1 MANIK
6 HVPLTLEDVSSK
18 INYDPET
25 GLFTWKVDA
34 ARNVKAGSAAGSFKN
49 TRSSNT
55 SGKKTNYL
63 YIRINHYEMP
73 ASRVA
78 WLLHYGEWPTSNVT
92 FKDGDTSNLCIEN
105 LALGKFPGEKT
116 IRNGRATTKMS
127 TEAMRHYGLKRYYGI
142 DLARYQEMLLEQNGV
157 CCICKKPETSVVN
170 GKIKPLAVD
179 HCHDSEKIRGL
190 LCARCNQ
197 AIGLLNEDVNIL
209 NSAIEYLRTHA
220 ITDTN

>member
-1 MANIK
+1 MVNIK
-6 HVPLTLEDVSSK
+6 HVPLTFEDVSAKLS
-18 INYDPET
+18 YDAAI
-25 GLFTWKVDA
+25 GVFTWKVSV
-34 ARNVKAGSAAGSFKN
+34 ARNVKAGSVAGSFKN
-49 TRSSNT
+49 TKSSRT

-78 WLLHYGEWPTSNVT
+78 WLLHHGEWPSSNVI
-92 FKDGDTSNLCIEN
+92 FKDGDTTNLKIEN
-105 LALGKFPGEKT
+105 LVLGKFPGEKI

-127 TEAMRHYGLKRYYGI
+127 TDAMRHYGLKRYYGI
-142 DLARYQEMLLEQNGV
+142 DLAKYQEMLLAQNGV
-157 CCICKKPETSVVN
+157 CGICKKPETSVVN

-179 HCHDSEKIRGL
+179 HCHNSEKIRGL

-209 NSAIEYLRTHA
+209 SSAIEYLRTHA